1 MSFLNEITI
10 WITFR
15 ISAIFILGLPIVLL
29 IWSIKE
35 KNKVIQK
42 LLSNYWKISILFF
55 ISLILFVGKVNYSL
69 LILNVSMIL
78 MTICIWF
85 WRDINTE
92 LDEYKISHSLTFT
105 TKIWRYALTFITIG
119 LALQG
124 INNLSCVT
132 AINSEECL
140 AWLEPSKNLYS
151 VVNTSFRF
159 LFGGNFSEPVAKFL
173 GLFSLFIYSLGLIQ
187 WMIIKLPRT
196 GRNSDFSNYG
206 DN

>member
-35 KNKVIQK
+35 NNKAIQK

-119 LALQG
+119 LVLQG
-124 INNLSCVT
+124 INNLSCVI

-140 AWLEPSKNLYS
+140 PWLEPSKNLYS

-196 GRNSDFSNYG
+196 GRNSEFSNYG